1 MNVRKTKNKIRALA
15 ASAVV
20 IGGVLLTPAI
30 SRPDFQP
37 APAPQRVL
45 PTVQRDAVDAAALAA
60 FATAHHLTGLSPA
73 SLAPV
78 PLGCRGLSPA
88 SAQDCP
94 AEVFVTTSATTS
106 AGTHHYREAA
116 DRDRRN

>member
-1 MNVRKTKNKIRALA
+1 MTKNKIRTLA

-20 IGGVLLTPAI
+20 VCGLALTPAI
-30 SRPDFQP
+30 GRPDSQP
-37 APAPQRVL
+37 APAPQRVV
-45 PTVQRDAVDAAALAA
+45 PTAERDAVEAAALAA
-60 FATAHHLTGLSPA
+60 FARANHLSGLSPA

-94 AEVFVTTSATTS
+94 AAVFVTAT
-106 AGTHHYREAA
+106 
-116 DRDRRN
+116 RDDVDQRP

>member
-1 MNVRKTKNKIRALA
+1 MNVRMTKNKIRTLA

-20 IGGVLLTPAI
+20 VGGVLLTPAI
-30 SRPDFQP
+30 SRPDSQP

-45 PTVQRDAVDAAALAA
+45 PTAERDAVDAAALAA

-94 AEVFVTTSATTS
+94 AEVFVTAT
-106 AGTHHYREAA
+106 
-116 DRDRRN
+116 RDR

>member
-30 SRPDFQP
+30 SRSDSQLTS
-37 APAPQRVL
+37 APQRVL
-45 PTVQRDAVDAAALAA
+45 PTAERAAVEAAAIDA
-60 FATAHHLTGLSPA
+60 FATANHLTGLSPA
-73 SLAPV
+73 SLAPA

-94 AEVFVTTSATTS
+94 AEVFVTAT
-106 AGTHHYREAA
+106 
-116 DRDRRN
+116 RDRQRRRA

>member
-1 MNVRKTKNKIRALA
+1 MNVRMTKNKIRTLA

-20 IGGVLLTPAI
+20 VGGVLLTPAI
-30 SRPDFQP
+30 SRPDSQP

-45 PTVQRDAVDAAALAA
+45 PTAERDAVDAAALAA
-60 FATAHHLTGLSPA
+60 FARAHHLTGLSPA

-78 PLGCRGLSPA
+78 PPPGCRGLSPA

-94 AEVFVTTSATTS
+94 AEVFVTAT
-106 AGTHHYREAA
+106 
-116 DRDRRN
+116 RDR

>member
-1 MNVRKTKNKIRALA
+1 MNVRMTKNKIRTFA

-20 IGGVLLTPAI
+20 VGGVLLTPAI
-30 SRPDFQP
+30 GRPDYQP

-45 PTVQRDAVDAAALAA
+45 PTAERDAVDAAALAA
-60 FATAHHLTGLSPA
+60 FARAHHLTGLSPA

-94 AEVFVTTSATTS
+94 AEVFVTAT
-106 AGTHHYREAA
+106 
-116 DRDRRN
+116 RDH

>member
-1 MNVRKTKNKIRALA
+1 MNVHVTKNKIRTFA

-20 IGGVLLTPAI
+20 LGGVLLTPTI
-30 SRPDFQP
+30 SGPDDQP
-37 APAPQRVL
+37 ELTPQRVM
-45 PTVQRDAVDAAALAA
+45 PTAERDAKEAAALAV
-60 FATAHHLTGLSPA
+60 FARVHHLTGLSPA

-94 AEVFVTTSATTS
+94 AEVFLTATATTPS
-106 AGTHHYREAA
+106 RTPGHPRS
-116 DRDRRN
+116 R

>member
-1 MNVRKTKNKIRALA
+1 MSVPMTKNKIRTLA
-15 ASAVV
+15 ASAAVV
-20 IGGVLLTPAI
+20 GGVLLTPAI
-30 SRPDFQP
+30 GRPDSQP
-37 APAPQRVL
+37 APAPQQVL
-45 PTVQRDAVDAAALAA
+45 PMAERDARDAAAIAA

-94 AEVFVTTSATTS
+94 AKVFVTAT
-106 AGTHHYREAA
+106 
-116 DRDRRN
+116 RDH

>member
-1 MNVRKTKNKIRALA
+1 MNVRMTKNTFRTFA

-20 IGGVLLTPAI
+20 VGGVLLTPAI
-30 SRPDFQP
+30 GRPDSQP
-37 APAPQRVL
+37 APALQRVL
-45 PTVQRDAVDAAALAA
+45 PTAERDAVEAAALAA
-60 FATAHHLTGLSPA
+60 FARAHHLTGLSPA

-94 AEVFVTTSATTS
+94 AEVFVTATPD
-106 AGTHHYREAA
+106 H
-116 DRDRRN
+116 

>member
-1 MNVRKTKNKIRALA
+1 MNVRMTENKIRTLA
-15 ASAVV
+15 ASAMVV
-20 IGGVLLTPAI
+20 GGVLLTPAI
-30 SRPDFQP
+30 SRSDYQP

-45 PTVQRDAVDAAALAA
+45 PAAERDAVDAAALAA
-60 FATAHHLTGLSPA
+60 FARAHHLTGLSPA

-94 AEVFVTTSATTS
+94 AEVFVTET
-106 AGTHHYREAA
+106 
-116 DRDRRN
+116 RDH

>member
-1 MNVRKTKNKIRALA
+1 MNVRMTKHKFRTFA

-20 IGGVLLTPAI
+20 VGGVLLTPAI
-30 SRPDFQP
+30 GRLDSQP

-45 PTVQRDAVDAAALAA
+45 PTAERDAVEAAALAA
-60 FATAHHLTGLSPA
+60 FARAHHLTGLSPA

-78 PLGCRGLSPA
+78 PRGCRGLSPA

-94 AEVFVTTSATTS
+94 AEVFVTAT
-106 AGTHHYREAA
+106 
-116 DRDRRN
+116 RDH

>member
-1 MNVRKTKNKIRALA
+1 MNVHVTKNKIRTFA

-20 IGGVLLTPAI
+20 LGSVLLTRTI
-30 SRPDFQP
+30 SGPDHQP
-37 APAPQRVL
+37 ELTPQRVM
-45 PTVQRDAVDAAALAA
+45 PTAERDAKEAAALAV
-60 FATAHHLTGLSPA
+60 FARVHHLTGLSPA

-94 AEVFVTTSATTS
+94 AEVFLTATATTPS
-106 AGTHHYREAA
+106 RTAERP
-116 DRDRRN
+116 RSR

>member
-1 MNVRKTKNKIRALA
+1 MNVRLNKNKIRALA

-20 IGGVLLTPAI
+20 VGAVLLTPAI
-30 SRPDFQP
+30 GRPDSRP
-37 APAPQRVL
+37 APAPPRVL
-45 PTVQRDAVDAAALAA
+45 PTAVRDAADKAALRA
-60 FATAHHLTGLSPA
+60 FARANHLTGLSPA

-94 AEVFVTTSATTS
+94 ADVFVTAT
-106 AGTHHYREAA
+106 
-116 DRDRRN
+116 RDH

>member
-1 MNVRKTKNKIRALA
+1 MNVRMTGNKLRTLA

-20 IGGVLLTPAI
+20 VGGVLLTPTI
-30 SRPDFQP
+30 SRPDSQP
-37 APAPQRVL
+37 EPAPQRVL
-45 PTVQRDAVDAAALAA
+45 PTAERDAVDAAALAA

-78 PLGCRGLSPA
+78 RRGCRGLSPA

-94 AEVFVTTSATTS
+94 AEVFVTET
-106 AGTHHYREAA
+106 
-116 DRDRRN
+116 RDH

>member
-1 MNVRKTKNKIRALA
+1 MNVRMTKNKIRTFA

-20 IGGVLLTPAI
+20 VGGLLLTPAVG
-30 SRPDFQP
+30 RPDHQP
-37 APAPQRVL
+37 APPPPRVL
-45 PTVQRDAVDAAALAA
+45 PTAERDAADAAALAA
-60 FATAHHLTGLSPA
+60 FARAHHLTGLSPA

-94 AEVFVTTSATTS
+94 AEVFVTAT
-106 AGTHHYREAA
+106 
-116 DRDRRN
+116 RDH